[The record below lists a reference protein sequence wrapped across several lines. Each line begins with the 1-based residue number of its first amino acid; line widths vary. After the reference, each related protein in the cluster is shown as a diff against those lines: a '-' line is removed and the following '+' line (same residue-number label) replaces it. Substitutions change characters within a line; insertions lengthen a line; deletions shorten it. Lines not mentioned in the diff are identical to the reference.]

1 MIRDALQSIGPERR
15 AMLAQ
20 MARYALAGFA
30 ITLAVAASYWAIAE
44 LLRIDPM
51 ISFTIVFV
59 TFSAISYFTHGAYSF
74 KDHGERES
82 LDGKMGQH
90 VRIGR
95 FFAVNVL
102 GYLVNQG
109 FIWVLVK
116 QLDGPTW
123 WPTIPMIFVTP
134 LLTFALHRRF
144 VYS

>member
-1 MIRDALQSIGPERR
+1 MIQSALHSIGPERR
-15 AMLAQ
+15 AVLAQ
-20 MARYALAGFA
+20 VVRYALAGFV
-30 ITLAVAASYWAIAE
+30 ITLAVAASYWAITE
-44 LLRIDPM
+44 YFRLDPM

-59 TFSAISYFTHGAYSF
+59 TFSAISYFTHGAFSF
-74 KDHGERES
+74 KDHGARGS
-82 LDGKMGQH
+82 LDVRMGH
-90 VRIGR
+90 HIRMGR

-144 VYS
+144 VYA